1 MKAVIIIFS
10 ILLVALLV
18 ALLVVILIFL
28 KQKKKIT
35 RYEEELEIKT
45 RAYNNLMKNYLNI
58 KDSEKFKHEKEKET
72 NEKIDDLH
80 SDKLSADDILPK
92 R

>member
-1 MKAVIIIFS
+1 MKAVIIFLI
-10 ILLVALLV
+10 LLV
-18 ALLVVILIFL
+18 ALLVVILISVIVM
-28 KQKKKIT
+28 QKKKIT
-35 RYEEELEIKT
+35 RYEAEIEIKT
-45 RAYNNLMKNYLNI
+45 RAYNNLMKEYLNI